1 VRDDGAG
8 TGAVETG
15 DEIEQRGFSGARAT
29 QKSEKLAMRD
39 GERHVVDGADDG
51 FAHDVVAGNLVKLD
65 GWFVVGHKDSCW
77 AQRIL
82 RSRALP
88 SYGLGAKARSMPSL
102 ARDTAAPL
110 QENEKAH
117 KMRVRRRIVNRS
129 RVVALAGCLLLT
141 TGALAQKPPLLPEK
155 DVAALANELSGETA
169 KRNLEGIARFHRQRG
184 SQGFHAAAEL
194 VAERLRVYGLSDVAI
209 LQFPADGKIFYGTQR
224 SRPAWDAEKGE
235 LSEIRPG
242 PPPVCNKEKVENAQ
256 VVFNSECVDLNSIK
270 IASYEAEPI
279 VLAEES
285 ESASVTAQ
293 LVEVG
298 EGTKESDY
306 AGKDVKGKI
315 VLVSA
320 QPGAVQDLA
329 VGKFGAAGIVSYAQN
344 QKTAWWG
351 EDENLIRW
359 GHLDTF
365 SPNKTFAFMVSLK
378 TARRFKERLSRGE
391 KIMLEAHVKAGQQPG
406 KYEVVTATIPGAD
419 PQLKEEEIAF
429 SCHLDHQR
437 PGANDNASGCATI
450 LEVARTLQKLI
461 SEGRLSRPARTIRF
475 IFPPEIEGT
484 LALLN
489 AKPEFAKR
497 IKAVVHMDMVG
508 GGPETKA
515 VFHVTR
521 GPMSLPSFVHDVA
534 WAFAEWVNEESYKF
548 AATGSADY
556 PLVAPEGGRE
566 PLRAEYS
573 AYTTGSDHDV
583 YQDSSFGI
591 PAIYLNDWPD
601 RYIHTNFDSAAN
613 IDPTKLKRATFIG
626 GASGYFLAGMGDKD
640 LRGVFDLLRV
650 HTLRTAEALRRK
662 RAQVEACDG
671 GEIERS
677 ERDQVQPL
685 VESVTRLA
693 PDANGLRWPAI
704 GKVGANISNN
714 GEGICGKVILIPEA
728 TPIFSRKAEPKGP
741 LAVFGYDYF
750 VDHAKAVGVTTL
762 KLLSYQGLWG
772 GGEEYAYE
780 VLNFAD
786 GKRNAQEIRDAVSAE
801 YGPVPLE
808 MVVEYLKA
816 LEKIGVVEAVK

>member
-1 VRDDGAG
+1 MKR
-8 TGAVETG
+8 
-15 DEIEQRGFSGARAT
+15 
-29 QKSEKLAMRD
+29 MRN
-39 GERHVVDGADDG
+39 V
-51 FAHDVVAGNLVKLD
+51 L
-65 GWFVVGHKDSCW
+65 
-77 AQRIL
+77 
-82 RSRALP
+82 
-88 SYGLGAKARSMPSL
+88 
-102 ARDTAAPL
+102 TAA
-110 QENEKAH
+110 
-117 KMRVRRRIVNRS
+117 I
-129 RVVALAGCLLLT
+129 LLCP
-141 TGALAQKPPLLPEK
+141 ASVWAQKPPLLPEK
-155 DVAALANELSGETA
+155 DVAVLANELSGETA

-194 VAERLRVYGLSDVAI
+194 VAERLRAYGLSDVAI

-224 SRPAWDAEKGE
+224 SRPAWDAEAAYLDEKAG
-235 LSEIRPG
+235 SSPA
-242 PPPVCNKEKVENAQ
+242 CNKAIQEAAEAAHREGKVGVWIQ
-256 VVFNSECVDLNSIK
+256 CLNEL
-270 IASYEAEPI
+270 ANYEAEPI
-279 VLAEES
+279 VLAEDS
-285 ESASVTAQ
+285 ESADVFGAE
-293 LVEVG
+293 LVDVG
-298 EGTKESDY
+298 EGTKETDY
-306 AGKDVKGKI
+306 AGKDVTGNI

-351 EDENLIRW
+351 EDQNLIRW
-359 GHLDTF
+359 GHLETF

-378 TARRFKERLSRGE
+378 SARQFRERLAKGE
-391 KIMLEAHVKAGQQPG
+391 EITLFAEVKAGQHPG
-406 KYEVVTATIPGAD
+406 NYDVVTATIPGAD
-419 PQLKEEEIAF
+419 PKLKDEEIAF
-429 SCHLDHQR
+429 TCHLDHQR
-437 PGANDNASGCATI
+437 PGANDNASGCVTI

-461 SEGRLSRPARTIRF
+461 DAKQLARPARTIRF

-489 AKPEFAKR
+489 GKPEFAKR
-497 IKAVVHMDMVG
+497 IKAVVAMDMVG

-548 AATGSADY
+548 AATGKADY

-573 AYTTGSDHDV
+573 AFTMGSEHEM

-626 GASGYFLAGMGDKD
+626 AASGYFLAAVPQGIPMAELEAGQIVRSSDTD
-640 LRGVFDLLRV
+640 RRV
-650 HTLRTAEALRRK
+650 RQLSEQEAQNLNRK
-662 RAQVEACDG
+662 FVETEGQIMASLPHSAG
-671 GEIERS
+671 SRITEGEIRF
-677 ERDQVQPL
+677 QTILPL
-685 VESVTRLA
+685 KILNSGLPKEA
-693 PDANGLRWPAI
+693 AAKGNGLLVF
-704 GKVGANISNN
+704 K
-714 GEGICGKVILIPEA
+714 
-728 TPIFSRKAEPKGP
+728 RKPEPKGP

-750 VDHAKAVGVTTL
+750 ADHAKAAGVVTP
-762 KLLSYQGLWG
+762 KLLSYEGLWG
-772 GGEEYAYE
+772 SGEEYVYE

-786 GKRNAQEIRDAVSAE
+786 GKRNTQEIRDAVSAE

-816 LEKIGVVEAVK
+816 LEKIGVVEQVN